1 MVSDSLDILG
11 GKFAMHFLPLN
22 EYGQVLGATLVGN
35 WASLVAQMVKNLPAV
50 QEIWVRSLGWEDP
63 LDKGITTHASI
74 LAWRIPDRAAWQAT
88 AHKITKSW
96 T

>member
-50 QEIWVRSLGWEDP
+50 QETCLGSLRQEDP
-63 LDKGITTHASI
+63 LENGVATHSSV
-74 LAWRIPDRAAWQAT
+74 LTWRIP
-88 AHKITKSW
+88 
-96 T
+96 